1 MVNTNEN
8 RLYEKERIMLLPFSR
23 KVTHGFLL
31 CSFVGIFLWL
41 LLCCCFSI
49 QVFNGTVIDADLI
62 ADLAVV
68 QLQVQDR
75 KFQTIP
81 LGNSAKIR
89 PGEWVVALGSPLN
102 LSNTVTAGIVS
113 AVHRGGKDLGLRK
126 GGVT

>member
-1 MVNTNEN
+1 M
-8 RLYEKERIMLLPFSR
+8 
-23 KVTHGFLL
+23 
-31 CSFVGIFLWL
+31 
-41 LLCCCFSI
+41 
-49 QVFNGTVIDADLI
+49 IDADPI

-68 QLQVQDR
+68 QLQSQDR
-75 KFQTIP
+75 KLQTIP

-126 GGVT
+126 GEVTCIIM